1 MRRSTVTIAHK
12 AAEIKSALN
21 NGGEWPRPA
30 RMALIAVRRRGT
42 AAAVLAQPE

>member
-1 MRRSTVTIAHK
+1 MRRSTVTIADK

-30 RMALIAVRRRGT
+30 RMALIAVRRGT
-42 AAAVLAQPE
+42 AAAVLGHRE